1 MSYREHPSQRMKV
14 LGVGAQ
20 NLKWVPSRVFCEK
33 WAGGSWRQQC
43 FRAHRIEGSRKSV
56 LKVDG
61 CENFGALAKS
71 SLLAKDARNGT
82 PVVRN
87 GPPEVF
93 SQGTYGREYS
103 PNVLRL
109 RDRTKVQ
116 WKALGLCGQ
125 RLPELNLIPIQVI
138 DPGKATVGFIHSFG
152 VNLYSLLF

>member
-20 NLKWVPSRVFCEK
+20 NRKWVPSRVFCEK
-33 WAGGSWRQQC
+33 WAGGKLAAIVFSGTPNRRKPEEC
-43 FRAHRIEGSRKSV
+43 LESGRMRRSRSAGEVLTSRKRRE
-56 LKVDG
+56 K
-61 CENFGALAKS
+61 
-71 SLLAKDARNGT
+71 

-87 GPPEVF
+87 GPPEIF

-116 WKALGLCGQ
+116 WKALGLRGQ
-125 RLPELNLIPIQVI
+125 RLPELNLVAIRVI
-138 DPGKATVGFIHSFG
+138 DPGKATVGFIHPFR
-152 VNLYSLLF
+152 VNLDSFLL